1 MWVTKLLYVPTSNKV
16 DDNTIHTSTNFYL
29 PTYNNIHRYK
39 KKEDLSRKGNDQKG
53 IKVPTQAESTRLYS
67 NSAQAFCNILK
78 SASFAHVNT
87 ANLSCYN
94 PIFL

>member
-39 KKEDLSRKGNDQKG
+39 KKEDLSRKRK
-53 IKVPTQAESTRLYS
+53 
-67 NSAQAFCNILK
+67 
-78 SASFAHVNT
+78 
-87 ANLSCYN
+87 
-94 PIFL
+94 